1 MKKSIV
7 FGLIGLILVAVAT
20 TCVVIQMTADDEP
33 KPKETAS
40 KKTKTTKQKPI
51 EIEGGDTEEGS
62 QSEEAQKEK
71 EIRQANQDLIEAYF
85 TYNSTEEQF
94 NHILPLVTETFQEK
108 MKEASGM
115 TDSSV
120 KSKVVSQES
129 YYNQERFFHPTVVNI
144 VTNRVTVNGKS
155 YDQTNYVRFHFTS
168 ENNHWKMEDVTITP
182 VAQ

>member
-1 MKKSIV
+1 MKKSVV
-7 FGLIGLILVAVAT
+7 FGLIGVILAVVAT

-40 KKTKTTKQKPI
+40 KKTTKQKPI
-51 EIEGGDTEEGS
+51 EMEGGDTEEGS
-62 QSEEAQKEK
+62 QREEAHKKK
-71 EIRQANQDLIEAYF
+71 EIRQVNQDLIAAYF

-94 NHILPLVTETFQEK
+94 NHLLPLVTETFQEK

-168 ENNHWKMEDVTITP
+168 ENNQWKMEDVTVTP